1 MCGAPK
7 SRGRKST
14 PSSPIGKD
22 NDPLSGD
29 RDFSRS
35 PGWTR
40 IEYRLSDFVPGDSM
54 PTRTP
59 SALWAQQFRRSP
71 ESKTS
76 LQHQIRQMLV
86 AAILDG
92 QLPPDAALPSSRELA
107 DQLGVARNTVVL
119 AYQMLVEEGYLLSRE
134 RSGHF
139 VNPGMLAGLH
149 GVTAK
154 QPARAVSDNAA
165 ETAQPSWQKRIVRPP
180 TAQRN
185 IVKPANWQN
194 YAFPF
199 IYGQFDQSLFPTGDW
214 RECCMKALSIM
225 EIRNWAP
232 DLIERDDESLIQQI
246 RTRVLPRRGVF
257 AMPEEIIV
265 TNGCQQALYLVA
277 DLLCGKHT
285 TVGFENPGYPDARNI
300 FENRNA
306 HLLELPVDSNG
317 IDPVEL
323 SEPLARCDYVYVT
336 PSHQC
341 PTTAT
346 MPIERR
352 RALLEL
358 AQQHDF
364 IIIEDDYESENTFSG
379 TPHPALKSLD
389 SADRV
394 IYVGSLS
401 KTFAPGL
408 RLGYVVG
415 PRELIR
421 ELRALRRLMTRH
433 PVAYIQRAFA
443 TFLALGHHD
452 ALLRRLAHAYKER
465 AQALMAAL
473 DAHLPEARYVPV
485 SGGASCWVEGPPWLD
500 ATRLAEDAQEAGI
513 LIEPGGVFFA
523 GEGESSR
530 YFRMGFSAIQLEKI
544 EPGVRALAQV
554 VRQQQPT

>member
-1 MCGAPK
+1 M
-7 SRGRKST
+7 
-14 PSSPIGKD
+14 PS
-22 NDPLSGD
+22 
-29 RDFSRS
+29 
-35 PGWTR
+35 
-40 IEYRLSDFVPGDSM
+40 
-54 PTRTP
+54 RTP
-59 SALWAQQFRRSP
+59 TALWAQQFQRSSG
-71 ESKTS
+71 SKQS
-76 LQHQIRQMLV
+76 LQDQIRQMLV

-92 QLPPDAALPSSRELA
+92 QLASNVALPSSRELA
-107 DQLGVARNTVVL
+107 EQLGVARNTVVL
-119 AYQMLVEEGYLLSRE
+119 AYQMLVEEGYLISRE

-139 VNPGMLAGLH
+139 VNPEMLRSLPRID
-149 GVTAK
+149 TA
-154 QPARAVSDNAA
+154 ARAASSAA
-165 ETAQPSWQKRIVRPP
+165 DGEAAGRPVWRQRIAHPPS
-180 TAQRN
+180 AQRN
-185 IVKPANWQN
+185 IVKPANWQH
-194 YAFPF
+194 YEFPF
-199 IYGQFDQSLFPTGDW
+199 IYGQFDQSLFPTNDW

-257 AMPEEIIV
+257 AAPEEIII

-277 DLLCGKHT
+277 DLLCGKET

-306 HLLELPVDSNG
+306 QLLPLRVDGYG
-317 IDPVEL
+317 IAPDAL
-323 SEPLARCDYVYVT
+323 AASLARCDYVYVT

-358 AQQHDF
+358 ARQHDF
-364 IIIEDDYESENTFSG
+364 VIVEDDYESENTFSG

-389 SADRV
+389 TADRV

-421 ELRALRRLMTRH
+421 ELRALRRLMVRH
-433 PVAYIQRAFA
+433 PVGYVQRAFA

-452 ALLRRLAHAYKER
+452 ALLRRLAHAYRER
-465 AQALMAAL
+465 SQALMAAL
-473 DAHLPEARYVPV
+473 DAHLPEARYVPIT
-485 SGGASCWVEGPPWLD
+485 GGASSWVEGPQWLD
-500 ATRLAEDAQEAGI
+500 AERLAADAQAVGV
-513 LIEPGGVFFA
+513 LIEPGNVFFMSDDQDA
-523 GEGESSR
+523 RR
-530 YFRMGFSAIQLEKI
+530 YFRMGFSAIALDRI
-544 EPGVRALAQV
+544 EPGVRALAQC
-554 VRQQQPT
+554 VRTQRPGV

>member
-1 MCGAPK
+1 
-7 SRGRKST
+7 
-14 PSSPIGKD
+14 
-22 NDPLSGD
+22 
-29 RDFSRS
+29 
-35 PGWTR
+35 
-40 IEYRLSDFVPGDSM
+40 M

-59 SALWAQQFRRSP
+59 SALWAHQFRRSP
-71 ESKTS
+71 ESKAT

-92 QLPPDAALPSSRELA
+92 QLPPDSALPSSRELA

-139 VNPGMLAGLH
+139 VNPEMLQGLH
-149 GVTAK
+149 GLTAR
-154 QPARAVSDNAA
+154 QPEPGPGAPAGETHARP
-165 ETAQPSWQKRIVRPP
+165 EWQKRIVRPP
-180 TAQRN
+180 SAQRN
-185 IVKPANWQN
+185 IVKPTNWQN

-199 IYGQFDQSLFPTGDW
+199 IYGQFDQSLFPINDW

-257 AMPEEIIV
+257 AMPEEIVI

-277 DLLCGKHT
+277 DLLCGKRT

-306 HLLELPVDSNG
+306 HLLELPVDGEG
-317 IDPVEL
+317 IDPQRL
-323 SEPLARCDYVYVT
+323 SGSLARCDYVYVT

-346 MPIERR
+346 MPIGRR

-358 AQQHDF
+358 AQRNDF
-364 IIIEDDYESENTFSG
+364 VIIEDDYESENTFSG

-389 SADRV
+389 TADRV

-415 PRELIR
+415 PQELIR
-421 ELRALRRLMTRH
+421 ELRALRRLMVRH

-485 SGGASCWVEGPPWLD
+485 AGGASCWVEGPPWLD
-500 ATRLAEDAQEAGI
+500 SARLADDAREAGI

-523 GEGESSR
+523 DEAER
-530 YFRMGFSAIQLEKI
+530 CPWFRMGFSAIKLEKI

-554 VRQQQPT
+554 VRQQQPS

>member
-1 MCGAPK
+1 MP
-7 SRGRKST
+7 SR
-14 PSSPIGKD
+14 
-22 NDPLSGD
+22 
-29 RDFSRS
+29 
-35 PGWTR
+35 
-40 IEYRLSDFVPGDSM
+40 VP
-54 PTRTP
+54 T
-59 SALWAQQFRRSP
+59 ALWAQQFQRPSAC
-71 ESKTS
+71 KTS
-76 LQHQIRQMLV
+76 LQDQIRQMLV

-92 QLPPDAALPSSRELA
+92 QLPSDAALPSSRELA

-119 AYQMLVEEGYLLSRE
+119 AYQLLVEEGYLISRE

-139 VNPGMLAGLH
+139 VNPKMLEGLRDFAPESPVVATNDAG
-149 GVTAK
+149 
-154 QPARAVSDNAA
+154 PATRPVWRDRIAHP
-165 ETAQPSWQKRIVRPP
+165 PSE
-180 TAQRN
+180 QRN

-199 IYGQFDQSLFPTGDW
+199 IYGQFDQSLFPANDW
-214 RECCMKALSIM
+214 RECCMKALSVM

-257 AMPEEIIV
+257 AMPDEIVI
-265 TNGCQQALYLVA
+265 TNGCQQALYLIA
-277 DLLCGKHT
+277 DLLCDADT

-300 FENRNA
+300 FENRKA
-306 HLLELPVDSNG
+306 RLLPLAVDSNG
-317 IDPVEL
+317 ISPDAQGD
-323 SEPLARCDYVYVT
+323 SFARCNYVYVT

-352 RALLEL
+352 RALLDR
-358 AQQHDF
+358 ATQHDF
-364 IIIEDDYESENTFSG
+364 VIIEDDYESENTFSG

-389 SADRV
+389 KADRV

-421 ELRALRRLMTRH
+421 ELRALRRLMVRH

-452 ALLRRLAHAYKER
+452 ALLRRLAHAYSER
-465 AQALMAAL
+465 SQALMAAL
-473 DAHLPEARYVPV
+473 ANHLPEVRYVQV
-485 SGGASCWVEGPPWLD
+485 TGGASCWVEGPPWLD
-500 ATRLAEDAQEAGI
+500 AARLAADAQAASV
-513 LIEPGGVFFA
+513 LIEPGNVFFMNDD
-523 GEGESSR
+523 EGRR
-530 YFRMGFSAIQLEKI
+530 YFRMGFSAIPLDKI
-544 EPGVRALAQV
+544 EPGVRALAQC
-554 VRQQQPT
+554 VRAQQPTS

>member
-1 MCGAPK
+1 
-7 SRGRKST
+7 
-14 PSSPIGKD
+14 
-22 NDPLSGD
+22 
-29 RDFSRS
+29 
-35 PGWTR
+35 
-40 IEYRLSDFVPGDSM
+40 M

-59 SALWAQQFRRSP
+59 SALWAQQFRRTP
-71 ESKTS
+71 ESKAT

-92 QLPPDAALPSSRELA
+92 QLPPDSALPSSRELA

-139 VNPGMLAGLH
+139 VNPEMLQGLH
-149 GVTAK
+149 GLTAR
-154 QPARAVSDNAA
+154 QPEPDTDLAQGGETPARPV
-165 ETAQPSWQKRIVRPP
+165 WQTRIVRPP
-180 TAQRN
+180 SAQRN

-194 YAFPF
+194 YAYPF
-199 IYGQFDQSLFPTGDW
+199 IYGQFDQSLFPTNDW

-257 AMPEEIIV
+257 AMPEEIII

-277 DLLCGKHT
+277 DLLCGKRT

-300 FENRNA
+300 FVNRNA
-306 HLLELPVDSNG
+306 HLLELPVDGEG
-317 IDPVEL
+317 IDPQRQ
-323 SEPLARCDYVYVT
+323 SDSLARCDYVYVT

-346 MPIERR
+346 MPIGRR

-358 AQQHDF
+358 AQRHDF
-364 IIIEDDYESENTFSG
+364 VIIEDDYESENTFSG

-389 SADRV
+389 TADRV

-415 PRELIR
+415 PQELIR
-421 ELRALRRLMTRH
+421 ELRALRRLMVRH

-473 DAHLPEARYVPV
+473 DAHLPEVRYVPV
-485 SGGASCWVEGPPWLD
+485 AGGASCWVEGPPWLD
-500 ATRLAEDAQEAGI
+500 AARLADDAREAGI

-523 GEGESSR
+523 DEAEHSPW
-530 YFRMGFSAIQLEKI
+530 FRMGFSAIKLEKI

-554 VRQQQPT
+554 VRQQQPS

>member
-1 MCGAPK
+1 M
-7 SRGRKST
+7 
-14 PSSPIGKD
+14 PS
-22 NDPLSGD
+22 
-29 RDFSRS
+29 
-35 PGWTR
+35 
-40 IEYRLSDFVPGDSM
+40 
-54 PTRTP
+54 RTP
-59 SALWAQQFRRSP
+59 TALWAQQFRRS
-71 ESKTS
+71 SASS
-76 LQHQIRQMLV
+76 LQDQIRRMLV

-92 QLPPDAALPSSRELA
+92 QLAPDAALPSSRELA

-119 AYQMLVEEGYLLSRE
+119 AYQMLVEEGYLISRE

-139 VNPGMLAGLH
+139 VNPKMLEGLP
-149 GVTAK
+149 GFAAAK
-154 QPARAVSDNAA
+154 PA
-165 ETAQPSWQKRIVRPP
+165 AQPGGGDETPGRPAWDKRIAHPP
-180 TAQRN
+180 SRQRN
-185 IVKPANWQN
+185 IVKPANWQH
-194 YAFPF
+194 YEFPF
-199 IYGQFDQSLFPTGDW
+199 IYGQFDQSLFPTNDW
-214 RECCMKALSIM
+214 RECCLKALSVM

-257 AMPEEIIV
+257 AMPDEIVV
-265 TNGCQQALYLVA
+265 TNGCQQALYLIA

-306 HLLELPVDSNG
+306 RLLPLPVDGHG
-317 IDPVEL
+317 IAPATLGDTL
-323 SEPLARCDYVYVT
+323 SRCDYVYVT

-346 MPIERR
+346 MPVERR
-352 RALLEL
+352 RVLLDC

-364 IIIEDDYESENTFSG
+364 VIIEDDYESENTFSG

-389 SADRV
+389 TADRV

-421 ELRALRRLMTRH
+421 ELRALRRLMVRH

-452 ALLRRLAHAYKER
+452 ALLRRLAHAYSER
-465 AQALMAAL
+465 SQALMAAL
-473 DAHLPEARYVPV
+473 DAHLPEARYVQV
-485 SGGASCWVEGPPWLD
+485 TGGASCWVEGPPWLD
-500 ATRLAEDAQEAGI
+500 ATRLAADAQEAGI
-513 LIEPGGVFFA
+513 LIEPGSVFFMND
-523 GEGESSR
+523 EGDAR
-530 YFRMGFSAIQLEKI
+530 RCFRMGFSAIPLERI
-544 EPGVRALAQV
+544 EPGVRALAQC
-554 VRQQQPT
+554 VRTQRPGA

>member
-1 MCGAPK
+1 
-7 SRGRKST
+7 
-14 PSSPIGKD
+14 
-22 NDPLSGD
+22 
-29 RDFSRS
+29 
-35 PGWTR
+35 
-40 IEYRLSDFVPGDSM
+40 M
-54 PTRTP
+54 PNRTP
-59 SALWAQQFRRSP
+59 TALWAQQFRRSSA
-71 ESKTS
+71 SKTS
-76 LQHQIRQMLV
+76 LQDQIRQMLV

-119 AYQMLVEEGYLLSRE
+119 AYQMLVDEGYLISRE

-139 VNPGMLAGLH
+139 VNPQMLEGRPGFAASPAAAG
-149 GVTAK
+149 GDA
-154 QPARAVSDNAA
+154 
-165 ETAQPSWQKRIVRPP
+165 PSRPIWRQRIAHPP
-180 TAQRN
+180 SAQRN
-185 IVKPANWQN
+185 IVKPANWQH
-194 YAFPF
+194 YEFPF
-199 IYGQFDQSLFPTGDW
+199 IYGQFDQSLFPANDW

-257 AMPEEIIV
+257 AATDEIVI
-265 TNGCQQALYLVA
+265 TNGCQQALYLIA
-277 DLLCGKHT
+277 DLLCDEDT

-306 HLLELPVDSNG
+306 RLLPLPVDGNG
-317 IDPVEL
+317 IAPDAL
-323 SEPLARCDYVYVT
+323 GDSLARCDYVYVT

-352 RALLEL
+352 RALLDS

-364 IIIEDDYESENTFSG
+364 VIVEDDYESENTFSG

-389 SADRV
+389 TADRV

-421 ELRALRRLMTRH
+421 ELRALRRLMVRH

-452 ALLRRLAHAYKER
+452 ALLRRLAHA
-465 AQALMAAL
+465 
-473 DAHLPEARYVPV
+473 
-485 SGGASCWVEGPPWLD
+485 
-500 ATRLAEDAQEAGI
+500 
-513 LIEPGGVFFA
+513 
-523 GEGESSR
+523 
-530 YFRMGFSAIQLEKI
+530 
-544 EPGVRALAQV
+544 
-554 VRQQQPT
+554 

>member
-1 MCGAPK
+1 M
-7 SRGRKST
+7 
-14 PSSPIGKD
+14 PS
-22 NDPLSGD
+22 
-29 RDFSRS
+29 
-35 PGWTR
+35 
-40 IEYRLSDFVPGDSM
+40 
-54 PTRTP
+54 RTP
-59 SALWAQQFRRSP
+59 TALWAQQFKRSSG
-71 ESKTS
+71 SKTS
-76 LQHQIRQMLV
+76 LQDQIRQMLV

-92 QLPPDAALPSSRELA
+92 QLVPDVALPSSRELA

-119 AYQMLVEEGYLLSRE
+119 SYQMLVEEGYLISRE

-139 VNPGMLAGLH
+139 VNPEMLRGLPRF
-149 GVTAK
+149 GVTT
-154 QPARAVSDNAA
+154 PAANGAPESEAIGRPLWR
-165 ETAQPSWQKRIVRPP
+165 QRIVHPP
-180 TAQRN
+180 SHQRN
-185 IVKPANWQN
+185 IVKPANWQH
-194 YAFPF
+194 YEFPF
-199 IYGQFDQSLFPTGDW
+199 IYGQFDQSLFPTNDW

-257 AMPEEIIV
+257 AAPEEIII
-265 TNGCQQALYLVA
+265 TNGCQQALYLIA
-277 DLLCGKHT
+277 DLLCDEDT

-306 HLLELPVDSNG
+306 QLLPLPVDSQG
-317 IDPVEL
+317 IAPEALDD
-323 SEPLARCDYVYVT
+323 SLARCDYLYVT

-352 RALLEL
+352 RALLEA

-364 IIIEDDYESENTFSG
+364 VIVEDDYESENTFSG

-389 SADRV
+389 TADRV

-421 ELRALRRLMTRH
+421 ELRALRRLMVRH
-433 PVAYIQRAFA
+433 PVGYVQRAFA

-452 ALLRRLAHAYKER
+452 ALLRRLAHAYRER
-465 AQALMAAL
+465 SQALMAAL
-473 DAHLPEARYVPV
+473 DAHLPEVRYVPIT
-485 SGGASCWVEGPPWLD
+485 GGASSWVEGPEWLD
-500 ATRLAEDAQEAGI
+500 AERLAADAQAVGV
-513 LIEPGGVFFA
+513 LIEPGNVFFMSDDA
-523 GEGESSR
+523 QARR
-530 YFRMGFSAIQLEKI
+530 YFRMGFSAIALDRI
-544 EPGVRALAQV
+544 ERGVIALAQCL
-554 VRQQQPT
+554 RAQRPAQ

>member
-1 MCGAPK
+1 
-7 SRGRKST
+7 
-14 PSSPIGKD
+14 
-22 NDPLSGD
+22 
-29 RDFSRS
+29 
-35 PGWTR
+35 
-40 IEYRLSDFVPGDSM
+40 M

-59 SALWAQQFRRSP
+59 SALWAQHFRRSP

-76 LQHQIRQMLV
+76 LQHQIREMLV
-86 AAILDG
+86 ACILDG
-92 QLPPDAALPSSRELA
+92 QLPPDSALPSSRELA
-107 DQLGVARNTVVL
+107 EQLGVARNTVVL
-119 AYQMLVEEGYLLSRE
+119 AYQMLVEEGYLVSRE

-139 VNPGMLAGLH
+139 VNPAMLEGLH
-149 GVTAK
+149 GVTVQQRA
-154 QPARAVSDNAA
+154 QQAELVRPARAESNALPA
-165 ETAQPSWQKRIVRPP
+165 WKARIVRPP
-180 TAQRN
+180 SAQRN

-194 YAFPF
+194 YAYPF
-199 IYGQFDQSLFPTGDW
+199 IYGQFDQSLFPTNDW
-214 RECCMKALSIM
+214 RECCLKALSIM

-257 AMPEEIIV
+257 AAPEEIII

-300 FENRNA
+300 FVNRNA
-306 HLLELPVDSNG
+306 QLLELPVDSEG
-317 IDPVEL
+317 IDPVRL
-323 SEPLARCDYVYVT
+323 RDSLARCDYVFVT

-346 MPIERR
+346 MPVTRR
-352 RALLEL
+352 TALLEL
-358 AQQHDF
+358 AQRHDF
-364 IIIEDDYESENTFSG
+364 VIIEDDYESENTFSG

-389 SADRV
+389 TADRV

-415 PRELIR
+415 PQELVR
-421 ELRALRRLMTRH
+421 ELRSLRRLMVRH

-452 ALLRRLAHAYKER
+452 ALLRRLAHAYRER
-465 AQALMAAL
+465 ARALMAAL
-473 DAHLPEARYVPV
+473 DTHLPEARYVPIG
-485 SGGASCWVEGPPWLD
+485 GGASCWVQGPPWLD
-500 ATRLAEDAQEAGI
+500 AARLADDAREAGI

-523 GEGESSR
+523 DEAECSPW
-530 YFRMGFSAIQLEKI
+530 FRMGFSAIKLEKI

-554 VRQQQPT
+554 VRQQRPL

>member
-1 MCGAPK
+1 MP
-7 SRGRKST
+7 SR
-14 PSSPIGKD
+14 
-22 NDPLSGD
+22 
-29 RDFSRS
+29 
-35 PGWTR
+35 
-40 IEYRLSDFVPGDSM
+40 VP
-54 PTRTP
+54 T
-59 SALWAQQFRRSP
+59 ALWAQQFQRP
-71 ESKTS
+71 PACKTS
-76 LQHQIRQMLV
+76 LQDQIRQMLV

-92 QLPPDAALPSSRELA
+92 QLPPDVALPSSRELA

-119 AYQMLVEEGYLLSRE
+119 AYQLLVEEGYLISRE

-139 VNPGMLAGLH
+139 VNPKMLEGLRDFASKSPVADANDAG
-149 GVTAK
+149 
-154 QPARAVSDNAA
+154 PATR
-165 ETAQPSWQKRIVRPP
+165 PLWRKRIAHPP
-180 TAQRN
+180 SEQRN

-194 YAFPF
+194 YEFPF
-199 IYGQFDQSLFPTGDW
+199 IYGQFDQSLFPANDW
-214 RECCMKALSIM
+214 RECCMKALSVM

-257 AMPEEIIV
+257 AMPDEIIV
-265 TNGCQQALYLVA
+265 TNGCQQALYLIA
-277 DLLCGKHT
+277 DLLCDADT

-306 HLLELPVDSNG
+306 PLLPLAVDSYG
-317 IDPVEL
+317 IAPDAQGD
-323 SEPLARCDYVYVT
+323 SFARCDYVYVT

-352 RALLEL
+352 RALLDQ
-358 AQQHDF
+358 ATQHDF
-364 IIIEDDYESENTFSG
+364 VIIEDDYESENTFSG

-389 SADRV
+389 KADRV

-421 ELRALRRLMTRH
+421 ELRALRRLMVRH

-452 ALLRRLAHAYKER
+452 ALLRRLAHAYNER
-465 AQALMAAL
+465 SQALMTAL
-473 DAHLPEARYVPV
+473 TSHLPEVSYVQV
-485 SGGASCWVEGPPWLD
+485 TGGASCWVEGPPWLD
-500 ATRLAEDAQEAGI
+500 AARLAADTQAASV
-513 LIEPGGVFFA
+513 LIEPGNVFFMNDD
-523 GEGESSR
+523 EGRR
-530 YFRMGFSAIQLEKI
+530 YFRMGFSAIPLEKI
-544 EPGVRALAQV
+544 EPGVRALAQCL
-554 VRQQQPT
+554 RAQRPTS

>member
-1 MCGAPK
+1 MP
-7 SRGRKST
+7 SRPST
-14 PSSPIGKD
+14 
-22 NDPLSGD
+22 
-29 RDFSRS
+29 
-35 PGWTR
+35 
-40 IEYRLSDFVPGDSM
+40 
-54 PTRTP
+54 
-59 SALWAQQFRRSP
+59 ALWAQQFRRSP
-71 ESKTS
+71 DSKVS
-76 LQHQIRQMLV
+76 LQDQIRQMLV

-119 AYQMLVEEGYLLSRE
+119 AYQLLVEEGYLLSRE

-139 VNPGMLAGLH
+139 VNPQMLEGLR
-149 GVTAK
+149 GF
-154 QPARAVSDNAA
+154 AA
-165 ETAQPSWQKRIVRPP
+165 AQPSSADDDTDAPARPAWQKRITRPP
-180 TAQRN
+180 STQRN

-194 YAFPF
+194 YEFPF
-199 IYGQFDQSLFPTGDW
+199 IYGQFDQTLFPINDW
-214 RECCMKALSIM
+214 RECCMKALSVM

-257 AMPEEIIV
+257 AMPDEIVV
-265 TNGCQQALYLVA
+265 TIGCQQALYLIA
-277 DLLCGKHT
+277 DLLCSKDT

-300 FENRNA
+300 FENRSA
-306 HLLELPVDSNG
+306 QLQPLPVDGQG
-317 IDPVEL
+317 IDPER
-323 SEPLARCDYVYVT
+323 ERARLARCDYVYVT

-352 RALLEL
+352 RTLLEL

-364 IIIEDDYESENTFSG
+364 VIIEDDYESENTFSG

-389 SADRV
+389 TADRV

-415 PRELIR
+415 PSELIR
-421 ELRALRRLMTRH
+421 ELRALRRLMVRH
-433 PVAYIQRAFA
+433 PVSYIQRSFA

-465 AQALMAAL
+465 SQALMAAL
-473 DAHLPEARYVPV
+473 DAHLPDARYVPV

-500 ATRLAEDAQEAGI
+500 ATRLAEQAQDAGI
-513 LIEPGGVFFA
+513 LIERGDVFFIGDA
-523 GEGESSR
+523 DAR
-530 YFRMGFSAIQLEKI
+530 RCFRMGFSAIKLDKI
-544 EPGVRALAQV
+544 EPGVRALAEL
-554 VRQQQPT
+554 VRAQRPAA

>member
-1 MCGAPK
+1 
-7 SRGRKST
+7 
-14 PSSPIGKD
+14 
-22 NDPLSGD
+22 
-29 RDFSRS
+29 
-35 PGWTR
+35 
-40 IEYRLSDFVPGDSM
+40 
-54 PTRTP
+54 
-59 SALWAQQFRRSP
+59 
-71 ESKTS
+71 
-76 LQHQIRQMLV
+76 MLV

-92 QLPPDAALPSSRELA
+92 QLVPDVALPSSRELA

-119 AYQMLVEEGYLLSRE
+119 SYQMLVEEGYLISRE

-139 VNPGMLAGLH
+139 VNPEMLRGLPRF
-149 GVTAK
+149 GVNT
-154 QPARAVSDNAA
+154 PATNGAPEGEAIGRPLWR
-165 ETAQPSWQKRIVRPP
+165 QRIVHPP
-180 TAQRN
+180 SQQRN
-185 IVKPANWQN
+185 IVKPANWQH
-194 YAFPF
+194 YEFPF
-199 IYGQFDQSLFPTGDW
+199 IYGQFDQSLFPTNDW

-257 AMPEEIIV
+257 AAPEEIII
-265 TNGCQQALYLVA
+265 TNGCQQALYLIA
-277 DLLCGKHT
+277 DLLCDEDT

-306 HLLELPVDSNG
+306 QLLPLPVDSQG
-317 IDPVEL
+317 IAPAALGD
-323 SEPLARCDYVYVT
+323 SLARCDYLYVT

-352 RALLEL
+352 RALLEC

-364 IIIEDDYESENTFSG
+364 VIVEDDYESENTFSG

-389 SADRV
+389 TADRV

-421 ELRALRRLMTRH
+421 ELRALRRLMVRH
-433 PVAYIQRAFA
+433 PVGYVQRAFA

-452 ALLRRLAHAYKER
+452 ALLRRLAHAYRER
-465 AQALMAAL
+465 SQALMAAL
-473 DAHLPEARYVPV
+473 DAHLPEVRYVPIT
-485 SGGASCWVEGPPWLD
+485 GGASSWVEGPEWLD
-500 ATRLAEDAQEAGI
+500 AERLAADAQAVGV
-513 LIEPGGVFFA
+513 LIEPGNVFFMNDDA
-523 GEGESSR
+523 DAR
-530 YFRMGFSAIQLEKI
+530 RHFRMGFSAIARDRI
-544 EPGVRALAQV
+544 EPGVIALAQCL
-554 VRQQQPT
+554 RAQRPAQ